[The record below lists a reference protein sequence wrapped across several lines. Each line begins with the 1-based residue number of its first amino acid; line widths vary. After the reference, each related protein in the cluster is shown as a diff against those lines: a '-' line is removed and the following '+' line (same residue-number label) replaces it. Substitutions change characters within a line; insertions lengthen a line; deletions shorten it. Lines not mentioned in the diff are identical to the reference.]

1 LSTSALD
8 QFLVDL
14 QQELLSRASLDGEET
29 LLANAFTTWAIE
41 TLSDAGELD
50 DASECYFETRGARIS
65 ALGADPDGTSID
77 LIAAIHTG
85 ATTATTVP
93 KSEVD
98 TAFRRLKG
106 FFERCRQSLHL
117 QIEEASPAF
126 DAALTVNELLPS
138 LGRIRLFVV
147 TDGVTSERRRDSEED
162 AGIVFTYSV
171 WDAERF
177 ARLISSGA
185 GHEPI
190 EINIEERYGSPLAC
204 LAPQSDGHEEYRS
217 YLAIIPGVVLAD
229 LYDEYGGRLLE
240 QNVRAF
246 LSTRVKVNR
255 GIRDTIVSEPDR
267 FLAYNNGISAVAA
280 RVETRALP
288 DGGLGITR
296 LHDLQIV
303 NGGQTT
309 ASIHAAAK
317 RDHAD
322 ISHVDVQAKI
332 TVIDQEEE
340 YATIVR
346 DISRFA
352 NTQNRINE
360 ADLAANDPFH
370 VRVEELSRTV
380 WAPAADGGQRM
391 TRWFYERARGSYQEA
406 LRRERTPARQAQF
419 KRDHPTH
426 QKFSK
431 TDLAKY
437 ENSWDQLPY
446 LVSQGAQ
453 KNFAHFMR
461 RVAERRGFVPD
472 VEYFQELIAK
482 AILFRQALK
491 IATALK
497 FPAYR
502 ANVVTYS
509 VAYLSNRTMQRI
521 DLQSIWRHQHVPD
534 VVAGLL
540 ETIEPIVF
548 ESITTPPGSRNIGEW
563 CKKEECWASVKEL
576 DVALPRQLD
585 EILIDVSRP
594 TKEARVGGINVA
606 TDDEADDVR
615 RAAAISGDDWKAL
628 ARWASQTGNLQA
640 WQRGIV
646 YDIGKRLSRGL
657 DPSPKQAHQGLIA
670 LEEAERRGFSL
681 NGLADR

>member
-1 LSTSALD
+1 MTPLE
-8 QFLVDL
+8 QFLIDL

-29 LLANAFTTWAIE
+29 LLANAFTSWAIE
-41 TLSDAGELD
+41 TLADAGEIE
-50 DASECYFETRGARIS
+50 DAAECYYEARGARIS
-65 ALGADPDGTSID
+65 ALGADPDGTSLD
-77 LIAAIHTG
+77 LVAAIHTG
-85 ATTATTVP
+85 SQAGTTVS

-98 TAFRRLKG
+98 AAFRRLRG
-106 FFERCRQSLHL
+106 FLDRCGDGLHL

-126 DAALTVNELLPS
+126 DAALTVHELLPS
-138 LGRIRLFVV
+138 VTRVRLFLV
-147 TDGVTSERRRDSEED
+147 TDGLVAERRRDPED
-162 AGIVFTYSV
+162 SDGVAFTSAV

-177 ARLISSGA
+177 LRLISSGE
-185 GHEPI
+185 GREPI
-190 EINIEERYGSPLAC
+190 EINFVDRYGQAVPC
-204 LAPQSDGHEEYRS
+204 LPPSIDHEDYRS
-217 YLAIIPGVVLAD
+217 YLAVIPGGVLAD

-255 GIRDTIVSEPDR
+255 GIRETIINAPDR

-280 RVETRALP
+280 SIETQPLP
-288 DGGLGITR
+288 HGGLGIAR

-317 RDHAD
+317 KDRVD

-332 TVIDQEEE
+332 TIVDRDEE
-340 YATIVR
+340 YASIVR

-380 WAPAADGGQRM
+380 WAPASDGGQRM

-406 LRRERTPARQAQF
+406 VRRERTPARQAQF
-419 KRDHPTH
+419 KRDHPTQ
-426 QKFSK
+426 QKFTK
-431 TDLAKY
+431 TDVAKY
-437 ENSWDQLPY
+437 ENTWDQLPH

-461 RVAERRGFVPD
+461 RVAERNGFTPD
-472 VEYFQELIAK
+472 VEYFQDLIAK
-482 AILFRQALK
+482 AILFRKTIK

-509 VAYLSNRTMQRI
+509 LAYLSNKTMQRI
-521 DLQSIWRHQHVPD
+521 DLSAIWREQGIPEP
-534 VVAGLL
+534 VVHAL
-540 ETIEPIVF
+540 EAIAPSVF

-563 CKKEECWASVKEL
+563 CKKDECWQRVREL
-576 DVALPRQLD
+576 EIALPRHLD

-594 TKEARVGGINVA
+594 SREARIGGINAA
-606 TDDEADDVR
+606 TETENDEVR
-615 RAAAISGDDWKAL
+615 RAAAIPAEDWFAL
-628 ARWASQTGNLQA
+628 ARWATQTGNLQG

-646 YDIGKRLSRGL
+646 YGIGKRLANGT
-657 DPSPKQAHQGLIA
+657 DPSPKQAHQGLVAIT
-670 LEEAERRGFSL
+670 EAQRRGFAL
-681 NGLADR
+681 NGSARS

>member
-1 LSTSALD
+1 MTPLE
-8 QFLVDL
+8 QFLLDL
-14 QQELLSRASLDGEET
+14 QQELLSRASLEGEET
-29 LLANAFTTWAIE
+29 LLANAFTGWAIE
-41 TLSDAGELD
+41 TLTDAGEID
-50 DASECYFETRGARIS
+50 DATECYFESRGARIS

-77 LIAAIHTG
+77 LIAALHIG
-85 ATTATTVP
+85 AHAATTVS
-93 KSEVD
+93 KTEID
-98 TAFRRLKG
+98 AAFRRLRG
-106 FFERCRQSLHL
+106 FLDRCRQGLHL

-126 DAALTVNELLPS
+126 DAALTVSELLHT
-138 LGRIRLFVV
+138 LTRIRLVVV
-147 TDGVTSERRRDSEED
+147 TDGIATERRRESHEENGV
-162 AGIVFTYSV
+162 AYTYSV

-177 ARLISSGA
+177 LRLVSSGA
-185 GHEPI
+185 GREPI
-190 EINIEERYGSPLAC
+190 EIDFVDRFGAPLPC
-204 LAPQSDGHEEYRS
+204 LPPSIDHEDYRS
-217 YLAIIPGVVLAD
+217 YLAIVPGNVLAD

-255 GIRDTIVSEPDR
+255 GIRDTIMNEPDR

-280 RVETRALP
+280 QIETVALP
-288 DGGLGITR
+288 GGGLGVAR

-317 RDHAD
+317 KDRAD
-322 ISHVDVQAKI
+322 VSHVDVQAKI
-332 TVIDQEEE
+332 TIVDRDEE

-352 NTQNRINE
+352 NTQNRISE

-406 LRRERTPARQAQF
+406 LRRERTPARQKQF

-426 QKFSK
+426 QKFTK

-437 ENSWDQLPY
+437 ENTWDQLPH

-453 KNFAHFMR
+453 KNFAHLMR
-461 RVAERRGFVPD
+461 RIAERKGFTPD
-472 VEYFQELIAK
+472 VEYFQDLIAK
-482 AILFRQALK
+482 AILFRHTLK
-491 IATALK
+491 IATAMK

-509 VAYLSNRTMQRI
+509 LAYLSHRTMQRI
-521 DLQSIWRHQHVPD
+521 DLDAIWRTQTLPAPIID
-534 VVAGLL
+534 SL
-540 ETIEPIVF
+540 EAIAPEIWK
-548 ESITTPPGSRNIGEW
+548 SITSPPGSRNIGEW
-563 CKKEECWASVKEL
+563 CKKEDCWEGVRALEIG
-576 DVALPRQLD
+576 LPRQLD
-585 EILIDVSRP
+585 SMLIDVARP
-594 TKEARVGGINVA
+594 TKTARIGGINAVTEA
-606 TDDEADDVR
+606 ESDEVR
-615 RAAAISGDDWKAL
+615 RAAAIPPEGWFAL
-628 ARWASQTGNLQA
+628 ARWASQTGNLQG

-646 YDIGKRLSRGL
+646 YGIGKRLANGTN
-657 DPSPKQAHQGLIA
+657 PSPKQAHQGLIA
-670 LEEAERRGFSL
+670 VEEAERRGFSL
-681 NGLADR
+681 SGNGSVSA